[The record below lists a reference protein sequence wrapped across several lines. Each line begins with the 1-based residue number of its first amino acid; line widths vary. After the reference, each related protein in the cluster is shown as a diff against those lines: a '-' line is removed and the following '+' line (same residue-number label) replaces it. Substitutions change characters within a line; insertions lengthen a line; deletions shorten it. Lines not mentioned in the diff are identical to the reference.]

1 MQMKQKYM
9 DGVRHSAVNSSM
21 EQLNKFGL
29 QMFYTA
35 DMENVSYAK
44 DIDCFIVTEQEG
56 DTLLLQSIVCAN
68 QVTLSDVLQRMGG
81 EFHKCRP
88 GFTPAQNDRY
98 MCIAEYY
105 NGSDDYRLFYLGQ
118 ELKSIEQD
126 KLSFSELSHA

>member
-1 MQMKQKYM
+1 M
-9 DGVRHSAVNSSM
+9 
-21 EQLNKFGL
+21 
-29 QMFYTA
+29 
-35 DMENVSYAK
+35 
-44 DIDCFIVTEQEG
+44 
-56 DTLLLQSIVCAN
+56 
-68 QVTLSDVLQRMGG
+68 TLSDVLQRMGV
-81 EFHKCRP
+81 EFHKCWP

>member
-1 MQMKQKYM
+1 MELVSNYM
-9 DGVRHSAVNSSM
+9 RDDTLRHA
-21 EQLNKFGL
+21 LNDLTKKTFG
-29 QMFYTA
+29 FDFEGWVTGGYFEG
-35 DMENVSYAK
+35 DYIPYSFIKEGKIVFNVS
-44 DIDCFIVTEQEG
+44 
-56 DTLLLQSIVCAN
+56 AN
-68 QVTLSDVLQRMGG
+68 QVTLSDVLQRMGV

-98 MCIAEYY
+98 MCIVEYY

>member
-1 MQMKQKYM
+1 MKSKTY
-9 DGVRHSAVNSSM
+9 DLLWKWIR
-21 EQLNKFGL
+21 
-29 QMFYTA
+29 
-35 DMENVSYAK
+35 ENRKIWNWYA
-44 DIDCFIVTEQEG
+44 ITC
-56 DTLLLQSIVCAN
+56 
-68 QVTLSDVLQRMGG
+68 QVTLSDVLRRMGG

-126 KLSFSELSHA
+126 KLSFSELSPA

>member
-1 MQMKQKYM
+1 M
-9 DGVRHSAVNSSM
+9 
-21 EQLNKFGL
+21 
-29 QMFYTA
+29 
-35 DMENVSYAK
+35 
-44 DIDCFIVTEQEG
+44 
-56 DTLLLQSIVCAN
+56 
-68 QVTLSDVLQRMGG
+68 TLSDVLRRMGG

-126 KLSFSELSHA
+126 KLSFSELSPA

>member
-1 MQMKQKYM
+1 MEIRGQEVI
-9 DGVRHSAVNSSM
+9 GVKLTVEKIEKEKEEEAFESWVTGGYFEGDYIPYSFI
-21 EQLNKFGL
+21 EEGKIVF
-29 QMFYTA
+29 
-35 DMENVSYAK
+35 NVS
-44 DIDCFIVTEQEG
+44 
-56 DTLLLQSIVCAN
+56 AN

-126 KLSFSELSHA
+126 KLYFPELSHA

>member
-1 MQMKQKYM
+1 MKQKYM

-81 EFHKCRP
+81 EFHKYRP

-126 KLSFSELSHA
+126 KLYFPELSHA

>member
-1 MQMKQKYM
+1 MRIFTKEKEEEAFESWVTGGYFEG
-9 DGVRHSAVNSSM
+9 DYIPYSFIKEGKIV
-21 EQLNKFGL
+21 F
-29 QMFYTA
+29 
-35 DMENVSYAK
+35 NVS
-44 DIDCFIVTEQEG
+44 
-56 DTLLLQSIVCAN
+56 AN

-81 EFHKCRP
+81 EFHKYRP

-126 KLSFSELSHA
+126 KLSFSVLSHA

>member
-1 MQMKQKYM
+1 MKQKYM

-105 NGSDDYRLFYLGQ
+105 NGSDVYRLFYLGQ

-126 KLSFSELSHA
+126 KLYFPELSHA